1 MLQDVAQGDLF
12 ARLGVPWAP
21 LGALRASI
29 WLHFESLWEPNVLI
43 WEAFG
48 HYLAP
53 CEWLWATTENR
64 NILVRILHFRPLW
77 GPLGGHFCTKSL

>member
-12 ARLGVPWAP
+12 AHLGVPWAP
-21 LGALRASI
+21 LGALRTPI
-29 WLHFESLWEPNVLI
+29 WLHFESLLEPNVLI

-53 CEWLWATTENR
+53 CEWLWATTGNC
-64 NILVRILHFRPLW
+64 NILVRTLHFRPLW